1 MRLYT
6 IRLLDPAGTEM
17 QTFKK
22 EYRDALDALDAA
34 QTLAINS
41 TVEVWSDGG
50 RIARVKKGNEQ
61 SGPRDSVSG

>member
-6 IRLLDPAGTEM
+6 IRLLDPAGTEI
-17 QTFKK
+17 QSFKR

-34 QTLAINS
+34 QTLATNS
-41 TVEVWSDGG
+41 TVEVWSDRG

-61 SGPRDSVSG
+61 SSPRDAVPG